1 MSNTSRIAKNTI
13 ALYFRQILIMLV
25 SLYTSRV
32 VLASLGVVDY
42 GIYSAI
48 GGFVAMFSIMSGSMA
63 VAVSRFITIE
73 IGYGDKNKM
82 QLIFST
88 SVIIQFF
95 MAVSVVVIAEVVGV
109 WFLNAKMVIP
119 AQRVSVANF
128 VFQCSLVTF
137 VVNLLSVPYNAV
149 IIAHEKMSLL
159 PIFQFWK

>member
-1 MSNTSRIAKNTI
+1 MSNSTRIAKNTI

-32 VLASLGVVDY
+32 VLASLGVIDY

-95 MAVSVVVIAEVVGV
+95 MAVAVVVIAEVVGV

-137 VVNLLSVPYNAV
+137 VVNLFKCSIQCSDYCT
-149 IIAHEKMSLL
+149 
-159 PIFQFWK
+159 